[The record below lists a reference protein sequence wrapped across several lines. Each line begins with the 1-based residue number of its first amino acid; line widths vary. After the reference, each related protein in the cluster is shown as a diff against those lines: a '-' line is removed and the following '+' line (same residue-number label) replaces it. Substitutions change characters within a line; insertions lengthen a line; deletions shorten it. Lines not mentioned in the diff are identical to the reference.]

1 MEELLACVYL
11 IEEGL
16 ESETLY
22 DNKLN
27 ELFAATPYCNDLFK
41 LELLSGN
48 IKESIVYIKT
58 HIDYSAMNKQI
69 FGKTLMTLL
78 KPIYASMDIEKFG
91 CHMFSLWESLA
102 GNLQDEEPFSILS
115 YADNSE
121 ITNDRAKLKN
131 SYEKMLLFYD

>member
-16 ESETLY
+16 QSETLY
-22 DNKLN
+22 ENKLN

-78 KPIYASMDIEKFG
+78 KPIYASMDEYSAQVE
-91 CHMFSLWESLA
+91 HPRPL
-102 GNLQDEEPFSILS
+102 
-115 YADNSE
+115 
-121 ITNDRAKLKN
+121 KLN
-131 SYEKMLLFYD
+131 TCVAENEQSRRRSCTLT